1 MEYITHSPAE
11 TEELGCRLGRT
22 LRPGTVV
29 AYFGGLGMGKTAFTR
44 GLAQGLG
51 CRGRVTSPTFTIV
64 NEYDGPTPL
73 FHFDMYRLPDA
84 DALFDIGWED
94 YLDRGGV
101 CAVEWS
107 ENVAEALPDAI
118 TVTIRK
124 VDDTTRQITVEG
136 ADYEDLSL

>member
-1 MEYITHSPAE
+1 M
-11 TEELGCRLGRT
+11 
-22 LRPGTVV
+22 
-29 AYFGGLGMGKTAFTR
+29 
-44 GLAQGLG
+44 
-51 CRGRVTSPTFTIV
+51 
-64 NEYDGPTPL
+64 
-73 FHFDMYRLPDA
+73 
-84 DALFDIGWED
+84 
-94 YLDRGGV
+94 